1 MPIQKIENLI
11 DSLPKSK
18 HELITEVNTN
28 DHFELARLLH
38 QLAPEGK
45 IQVFNN
51 LNSDLKRQEVLYE
64 TDLDS
69 RLEIENSLG
78 SKGLAIL
85 LSSMPEDEATDI
97 IQELGVGEQKKILSQ
112 MEVKDAVVIKD
123 LIKYK
128 EETAG
133 GLMVP
138 NFNSVKENQTASE
151 ILMKLKHETNS
162 DIPPYF
168 CWFINC
174 VTLYKSFNIRVIIF
188 IGFEYFRYTSSW

>member
-1 MPIQKIENLI
+1 MPIQKIEDLI

-18 HELITEVNTN
+18 PELITEVNTN

-38 QLAPEGK
+38 QLSPEGK
-45 IQVFNN
+45 IHVFNN

-69 RLEIENSLG
+69 RLEIESSLG

-85 LSSMPEDEATDI
+85 LSRMPEDEATDI
-97 IQELGVGEQKKILSQ
+97 IQELGVDEQKKILSQ

-123 LIKYK
+123 LITYK

-138 NFNSVKENQTASE
+138 KFNSVKENQTASE
-151 ILMKLKHETNS
+151 ILMQLKHENNS

-168 CWFINC
+168 YVVESKNK
-174 VTLYKSFNIRVIIF
+174 LKSVL
-188 IGFEYFRYTSSW
+188 